1 VSVASPPD
9 PTALAIA
16 VGEPLATAVLDGTA
30 RITPVTVPGL
40 VDGAVWQVVD
50 DVGEH
55 PIRVYVGAWPDGR
68 VRVLSGDQD
77 AWAELAAATRARVS
91 STKVAVGYIDAYLE
105 ATRGTMVRVQPIGG
119 VADIEWRPGSA
130 DEEAAKA
137 ALLAD
142 PPDLATV
149 AQATP
154 GGFHVERAL
163 VVDQRVQRNEF
174 DVSHHGAITA
184 SYEVLAEA
192 LPLPIIR

>member
-77 AWAELAAATRARVS
+77 AWAE
-91 STKVAVGYIDAYLE
+91 LE